1 MEQKLQEEQQREEGV
16 LQKEKERQ
24 AQEIYLAES
33 GDLLQATDEE
43 LRERMYDDIERVT
56 VYSSEE
62 IEITWKWGDI
72 FTGFH

>member
-1 MEQKLQEEQQREEGV
+1 MEQKLQEEQQREEGL
-16 LQKEKERQ
+16 LQKQKERQ
-24 AQEIYLAES
+24 AQEVYLAES
-33 GDLLQATDEE
+33 EDLLQATDEE

-72 FTGFH
+72 FTGSH